1 MVAEM
6 TRPRRTLAERR
17 ALAEKLIEIVG
28 QASVLWDDYDLMIYE
43 YDGSIDKSMPDA
55 VVLPS
60 SAEEVA
66 AVVRL
71 CNRERVPYTAR
82 GAGTGLSGGCIP
94 LEGGILIGFAKL
106 NRVLE
111 VDIENLRAIVEPG
124 VVNLHVSNILAKDG
138 LYYVPDPSSQ
148 KASTIG
154 GNVGENSGGPHTL
167 IYGVTTNHTLGLEIV
182 TPDGEIVHTGGK
194 ALDAPGYDLT
204 GLFCGSEGTM
214 GIATKVIAKLT
225 PLTEEVKT
233 LLGVFQS
240 VEEASQ
246 AVSDI
251 IASGVIPAALEMMDA
266 LAIQAVEQA
275 TRAGYPTDAG
285 AVLLIELEGMR
296 EGMDDLVAGITELCK
311 RNNAREVRIAGSQKE
326 RALLWAGRKNAFG
339 AMGRISPDFYVM
351 DGVIPRSK
359 LPEVL
364 RRIDEVS
371 RRSGLRIA
379 NVFHAGDGNLHPLC
393 LFDGDKPGEIELARQ
408 VGAEVLKICADVG
421 GALTG
426 EHGIGVEKR
435 DLMPLVF
442 SEADMDVMRRVK
454 AAWDQHGL
462 CNPGK
467 VLPMPGACVDVAE
480 TRHGKAILVG
490 W

>member
-1 MVAEM
+1 M

-60 SAEEVA
+60 SAEQVA

-111 VDIENLRAIVEPG
+111 VDLENLRAIVEPG

-214 GIATKVIAKLT
+214 GIATKVIARLT

-285 AVLLIELEGMR
+285 AVLLVELEGMR
-296 EGMDDLVAGITELCK
+296 EGMDDLVAGITEHCQ

-379 NVFHAGDGNLHPLC
+379 NVFHAGD
-393 LFDGDKPGEIELARQ
+393 
-408 VGAEVLKICADVG
+408 
-421 GALTG
+421 
-426 EHGIGVEKR
+426 
-435 DLMPLVF
+435 
-442 SEADMDVMRRVK
+442 
-454 AAWDQHGL
+454 
-462 CNPGK
+462 
-467 VLPMPGACVDVAE
+467 
-480 TRHGKAILVG
+480 
-490 W
+490 